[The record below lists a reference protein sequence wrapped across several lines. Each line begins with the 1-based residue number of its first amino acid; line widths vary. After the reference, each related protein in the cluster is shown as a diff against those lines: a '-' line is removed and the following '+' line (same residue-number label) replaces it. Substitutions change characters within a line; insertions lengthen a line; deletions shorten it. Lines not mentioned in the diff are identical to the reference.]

1 MKVRRMRSH
10 PDFRLEG
17 RSRHFQSF
25 WELELEPCERTT
37 QHQHYESEEIVYLLQ
52 GEGTVRVDEVE
63 RQVQPGEVV
72 LIPPRTKHIISNDS
86 GAIVRA
92 ITVESRFDLG
102 VGRDLSDEAPVDPE
116 LIEQAEAE
124 ARRSALNIDELVSDL
139 PTIVD
144 EAVAIRTIVDLF
156 DIGGNLSEEIETS
169 LGLDN
174 ERGIEALSV
183 VERKIMK
190 AVVEIT
196 GRYQQRGGRWLLG

>member
-124 ARRSALNIDELVSDL
+124 ARRSALNIDELVADL

-144 EAVAIRTIVDLF
+144 EAVAIKTIVDLF

-174 ERGIEALSV
+174 ERGVEALSL